1 MKLTGKL
8 GLGALLLLPVLAA
21 EKPRVMF
28 GVVPDAALEQNGLG
42 VRAVRPAS
50 PAQAAGLQVGDV
62 ILALNG
68 TAVSSKEEMRA
79 VLQRLA
85 PGDVLR
91 VEVLQNGDRRVLD
104 VPLVE
109 RPARQQKA
117 AASPDAAVGGDRVL
131 RPLVVDPGI
140 RKAMREHRRA
150 IVAQLAA
157 LPGGFV
163 PMEVS
168 DHLQAIRHLARDANP
183 RGRGW
188 MSGEAG
194 EVTLQFK
201 DAQGIMVL
209 HGASNQ
215 LTLTVYDAAG
225 NETHKWRLNTPEA
238 RAEIPQELIER
249 LQKLR

>member
-1 MKLTGKL
+1 MKLTGKWC
-8 GLGALLLLPVLAA
+8 LGALLLLPVLAA

-91 VEVLQNGDRRVLD
+91 VEVLQSGARRVLD

-117 AASPDAAVGGDRVL
+117 ASSPDAAVGGDRVL

-150 IVAQLAA
+150 VVAQLAA

-209 HGASNQ
+209 HGASNR
-215 LTLTVYDAAG
+215 LTLSVYDAAG
-225 NETHKWRLNTPEA
+225 VLVNTLPLNTAEE
-238 RAEIPQELIER
+238 RAALPQEVRAR
-249 LQKLR
+249 LQRLR